1 MATGVYNG
9 FKGDLRDKVGQ
20 LQELLIRD
28 GYMKPPTKCYQ
39 CGQTKG
45 RIVYHLEDYRAVTSE
60 DTPMCFM
67 CHMVLHCTRSGTFE
81 YRSEYHKMIYEK
93 YVQACKDGYCKL
105 LYNPQPL
112 FDALKNQSF
121 EQEFGI

>member
-20 LQELLIRD
+20 LQEMLIRD
-28 GYMKPPTKCYQ
+28 GYMKPAVKCYQ

-45 RIVYHLEDYRAVTSE
+45 RIAYHLEDYRAVTSE

-67 CHMVLHCTRSGTFE
+67 CHMVLHCCRSGTHE
-81 YRSEYHKMIYEK
+81 YRSDDRKRIYEE
-93 YVQACKDGYCKL
+93 YVEACANGYQKL
-105 LYNPQPL
+105 LYNPQEL
-112 FDALKNQSF
+112 FNALDRGTYK
-121 EQEFGI
+121 I